1 MLFRQISAF
10 ALLLL
15 YVGMQTAMA
24 FPDKTEVN
32 IRAIEKTGTE
42 LCDNS
47 DDNIIKT
54 EYVLQLKCSHAHAA
68 RHISGVYNL
77 YLFEPQEPVLLI
89 QTPPP
94 RLV

>member
-1 MLFRQISAF
+1 MLFRQISAI

-15 YVGMQTAMA
+15 YVGMQTAMV

-32 IRAIEKTGTE
+32 IQAVKTGTE

-47 DDNIIKT
+47 DDNIKT
-54 EYVLQLKCSHAHAA
+54 EYLLQLKCSHAHAA
-68 RHISGVYNL
+68 RYISSVYNL